1 MKFVK
6 KKVRNILESNFFVR
20 YLIHQTTPK
29 HQKKMENLNTS
40 ERQAYINGTLLN
52 YDWECKLKQHNGR
65 FWFFSLRTGVHS
77 INDESGVNY
86 KTLRYDE
93 LPERVKKHWEGFLEN
108 QP

>member
-20 YLIHQTTPK
+20 YLIHQTTTK

-52 YDWECKLKQHNGR
+52 YDWECKLKNTSR
-65 FWFFSLRTGVHS
+65 FWFFSLRTKGF
-77 INDESGVNY
+77 IQLNDESGVNY

-93 LPERVKKHWEGFLEN
+93 LPERLRNIGKDF
-108 QP
+108 